1 MKNSF
6 FFFNKCFR
14 NVFIPRLLPFL
25 DYKIVL
31 LTTLSIRCI
40 ACQIV
45 LVRLT
50 RFFIL
55 SRRIFWREVLTRKEK
70 AFYQKTKSLTG
81 KEKVSPGKK
90 KSPVERTRLT
100 GKEIVS
106 CQNKMCH
113 NKTRKK
119 LKTLVII
126 KTIYEVF
133 PLRK

>member
-1 MKNSF
+1 MPNRSRTVDKIFSF
-6 FFFNKCFR
+6 WVEEFSEEKFSQGKKK
-14 NVFIPRLLPFL
+14 PF
-25 DYKIVL
+25 
-31 LTTLSIRCI
+31 T
-40 ACQIV
+40 
-45 LVRLT
+45 
-50 RFFIL
+50 
-55 SRRIFWREVLTRKEK
+55 
-70 AFYQKTKSLTG
+70 TG